1 MRKRASKPETPLRR
15 AASIARLVIPEDLV
29 GAAIEWVREVGV
41 EPAARAMVYAAREGE
56 RGYRLSLRWNHPAG
70 ELTLWWVWPDGGGVL
85 GVSHPPSGTLL
96 RHKFSTHE
104 DLSIPELAKLFLKV
118 ATPA

>member
-1 MRKRASKPETPLRR
+1 MTKREALSETPLQR
-15 AASIARLVIPEDLV
+15 AARIARTVIPADLV
-29 GAAIEWVREVGV
+29 GAAIEWVREIGV
-41 EPAARAMVYAAREGE
+41 EPAARAMVYAAREDE

-96 RHKFSTHE
+96 RHKFSAHE
-104 DLSIPELAKLFLKV
+104 DLSVPELAKLFLKV
-118 ATPA
+118 KTPA